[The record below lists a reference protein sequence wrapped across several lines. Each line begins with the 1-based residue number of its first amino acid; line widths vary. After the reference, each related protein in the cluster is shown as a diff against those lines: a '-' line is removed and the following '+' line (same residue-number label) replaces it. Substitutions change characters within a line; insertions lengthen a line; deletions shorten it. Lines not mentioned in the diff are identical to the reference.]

1 MPYTELRS
9 DSQVIMAVAR
19 YKLPRRPTS
28 EAVGTDIWELLN
40 LCWKFD
46 PQGRPRMSEVTK
58 ALGRVCGQEKVM
70 AADGPRMLDPIPEGE
85 IGLEHERI
93 EHPEAELAEPPEQG
107 ICSALKNV
115 FINRVI
121 PAF

>member
-1 MPYTELRS
+1 MPYAESRS
-9 DSQVIMAVAR
+9 DSQVIMAIAR

-46 PQGRPRMSEVTK
+46 PQERPRMSEVTQ
-58 ALGRVCGQEKVM
+58 ALGRICGQEKVI
-70 AADGPRMLDPIPEGE
+70 ADELRMSEPVLEAE
-85 IGLEHERI
+85 VEHEKT
-93 EHPEAELAEPPEQG
+93 ELPEADLAEPPGQG
-107 ICSALKNV
+107 IYSTLNSAITK
-115 FINRVI
+115 RVI